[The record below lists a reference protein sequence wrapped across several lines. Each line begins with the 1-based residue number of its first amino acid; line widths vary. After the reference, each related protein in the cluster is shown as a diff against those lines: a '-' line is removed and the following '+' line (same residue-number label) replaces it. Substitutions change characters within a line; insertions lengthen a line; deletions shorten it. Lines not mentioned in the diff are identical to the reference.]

1 MTNEQIKQKFI
12 EIYPDYM
19 RGDTPLSPFFDIW
32 ESAIEIATNELQEE
46 NEKMKAILNSV
57 AESNTYAYLL
67 DAQKKAKYF
76 LEE

>member
-1 MTNEQIKQKFI
+1 MIRTDNTETLKNALKRIK
-12 EIYPDYM
+12 
-19 RGDTPLSPFFDIW
+19 
-32 ESAIEIATNELQEE
+32 ELEEE